1 MKKLYLA
8 LLIVLCCV
16 TAAFAQVNINTATA
30 DELAKLNGIG
40 KVKAEA
46 IVAYRTA
53 NGKFKAVED
62 LNKVTGIG
70 DKTLEKLKADLTV
83 DK

>member
-8 LLIVLCCV
+8 LLIVLCCA

>member
-8 LLIVLCCV
+8 LLIVLCCA

-62 LNKVTGIG
+62 LGKVTGIG